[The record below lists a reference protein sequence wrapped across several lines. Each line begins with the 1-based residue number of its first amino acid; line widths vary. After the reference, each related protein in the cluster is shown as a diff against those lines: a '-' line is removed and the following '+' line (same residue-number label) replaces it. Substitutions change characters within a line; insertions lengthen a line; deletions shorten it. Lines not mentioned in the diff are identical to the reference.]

1 MNRCFG
7 CAVLIANELRSEAVQ
22 SRFLEVFSQTFSLK
36 KVPQSKLAADHQHPS
51 IQIYV
56 LKRQK
61 QKQTQAIGE
70 G

>member
-1 MNRCFG
+1 M
-7 CAVLIANELRSEAVQ
+7 VIANELRSEAVQ
-22 SRFLEVFSQTFSLK
+22 SRFLEVFSQTYSLK
-36 KVPQSKLAADHQHPS
+36 KVPQSKLAPDHQHPS

-61 QKQTQAIGE
+61 QKQKQEPGD